1 MANKEF
7 NIQQKKDIA
16 RQLFVKG
23 EFTQAEI
30 AEKVGVS
37 KVTINKW
44 IKAEN
49 WDKEKISIAASR
61 QEQLKKLYNQLAE
74 INNTIERRPE
84 GQRFASST
92 EADAI
97 SKLSKA
103 IENLEKETS
112 LTDTIT
118 VITEVLEWLRPQNVD
133 KAKEFSG
140 IFDLYIKS
148 KLS

>member
-1 MANKEF
+1 MAKTDF
-7 NIQQKKDIA
+7 SIQQKKDIA

-44 IKAEN
+44 VKAEN

-61 QEQLKKLYNQLAE
+61 QEQLKKFYNQLAE

-84 GQRFASST
+84 GQRFAT
-92 EADAI
+92 PAEADAI
-97 SKLSKA
+97 SKLTKA

-118 VITEVLEWLRPQNVD
+118 VITEILEWLRPQNIE

-148 KLS
+148 KLA